1 MLMVLSLN
9 PRVLQCI
16 AIYVKRFLC
25 FLFGDTINLL
35 RD

>member
-1 MLMVLSLN
+1 MLMVLGLN

-25 FLFGDTINLL
+25 FLFGNAINLL

>member
-1 MLMVLSLN
+1 MLIVLGLN

-25 FLFGDTINLL
+25 FLFGNAINLL

>member
-1 MLMVLSLN
+1 MILGLN

-25 FLFGDTINLL
+25 FLFGDAINLL
-35 RD
+35 GD